1 MNEVVAVFGSS
12 QITPG
17 TPQYRDAMQLG
28 TLLARA
34 GTTVATGGY
43 GGAMEAVSRGAAE
56 IGGRVIG
63 VTAPSVFPHRSGH
76 NQWVAEEITSR
87 TISERIHRLIDLA
100 DGFVALPGSLG
111 TFTELIVAWN
121 DRYVAPMARA
131 PAKPL
136 VVVGD
141 GWARMIAAVSAG
153 LGVTDPGIV
162 AVGDAGSAA
171 AAILAALR
179 PTAVPTEISDR

>member
-1 MNEVVAVFGSS
+1 MKEVIAVFGSS

-17 TPQYRDAMQLG
+17 TSQYRDAMQLG
-28 TLLARA
+28 ILLARA
-34 GTTVATGGY
+34 GAAVATGGY

-56 IGGRVIG
+56 TGGRVIG

-76 NQWVAEEITSR
+76 NQWVAEVITSN

-111 TFTELIVAWN
+111 TFTELVVAWN
-121 DRYVAPMARA
+121 DRYVAPMASA
-131 PAKPL
+131 AAKPL

-141 GWARMIAAVSAG
+141 GWVRMIAAVSAG
-153 LGVTDPGIV
+153 LGVADPGIV
-162 AVGDAGSAA
+162 AAGDASSAA
-171 AAILAALR
+171 AEILAALR
-179 PTAVPTEISDR
+179 PSAVPTDTSDR